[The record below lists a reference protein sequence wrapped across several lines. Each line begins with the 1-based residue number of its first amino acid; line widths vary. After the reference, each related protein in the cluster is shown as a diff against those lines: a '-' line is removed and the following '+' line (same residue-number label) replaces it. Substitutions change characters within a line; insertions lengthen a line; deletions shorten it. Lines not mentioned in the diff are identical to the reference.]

1 MESGNRYG
9 GFHSNCTVSRGW
21 IEEDKKARWGS
32 EKIGVSGITRI
43 HFGSGRERFTSWRK
57 SSIPSIRIWISVIF
71 KAISQIF
78 RGMGSVNLKIRFW
91 KIETKY
97 KGINRRFPH
106 TIVRKVWFTYWNL
119 FDFLFGYRLV
129 IEEITLRESGF
140 SGDDLRSGGMS
151 FGVYYI
157 KCFGVEGR
165 YEAGGLEDRA
175 RSYKGVVINGN
186 SGQKNKE
193 RDHREYQGK
202 GKGKMF
208 EEPGSKWVKGAERDT
223 KRYNSYN
230 GGYRG
235 DEGGSRHRSNHRE
248 ATRALE
254 DRVRFSRGLR
264 RERNPLGRTGEEARE
279 EGEVRSQ
286 GHRVPQKEN
295 MVLNSSL
302 PSLAFQAQLALTQA
316 DPKEVLTDPLEGANG
331 LDSIHE
337 SVEEMHA
344 LVVGEGMDL
353 DAVLDKVVQERS
365 IEELENEFQNLTD
378 EEFEEDAKEKENGVD
393 ILEEENQGDE
403 AEEKDQNAGDL
414 VKKQGVRKKLYKPT
428 VAAGGAT
435 MMRMVQ
441 AVRKRAAAKAG
452 AKQTEEKGTSNPK
465 SGPPKP

>member
-1 MESGNRYG
+1 MEFWAAPSFESIGDAIDGFKELSFETTVDFTG
-9 GFHSNCTVSRGW
+9 GEFYDGEEETPVSLKYEKLFGFYTTCFSLCHDW
-21 IEEDKKARWGS
+21 EVCPLKEKSS
-32 EKIGVSGITRI
+32 EKTGEEGM
-43 HFGSGRERFTSWRK
+43 K
-57 SSIPSIRIWISVIF
+57 SS
-71 KAISQIF
+71 
-78 RGMGSVNLKIRFW
+78 
-91 KIETKY
+91 
-97 KGINRRFPH
+97 
-106 TIVRKVWFTYWNL
+106 
-119 FDFLFGYRLV
+119 
-129 IEEITLRESGF
+129 
-140 SGDDLRSGGMS
+140 
-151 FGVYYI
+151 
-157 KCFGVEGR
+157 EGR

-264 RERNPLGRTGEEARE
+264 RERNRLGRTGEEARE

-353 DAVLDKVVQERS
+353 DAVLDKVVQEGS